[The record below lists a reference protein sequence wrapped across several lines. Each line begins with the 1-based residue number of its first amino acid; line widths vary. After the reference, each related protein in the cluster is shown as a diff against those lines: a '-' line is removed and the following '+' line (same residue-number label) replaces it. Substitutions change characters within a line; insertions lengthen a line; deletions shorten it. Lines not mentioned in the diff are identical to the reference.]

1 MLQDVL
7 RFHEKYRN
15 DVLTYEHKIRDEI
28 YTKVLG
34 IYKEPYKGFYV
45 NTIHQ
50 NQVIAMQ
57 DFQRCREAMQYCTN
71 SIIEKG
77 SNNAK
82 LVSK

>member
-50 NQVIAMQ
+50 NQTIAMK

-71 SIIEKG
+71 KEI
-77 SNNAK
+77 
-82 LVSK
+82 